1 MSEEIIDQNESGGAT
16 TVPDAVKTLSI
27 LSIVGNSLW
36 GLLMLIGMFY
46 ILAIASTVRVLPIAD
61 PGGAMA
67 VIVIV
72 FLIMIGLNIL
82 GLVAAIKIMR
92 GNKKAFIMYA
102 IVTGIWALL
111 LLLGGANS
119 GQMLNIVCGLA
130 SAGFIVALGMQ
141 MKNMPE

>member
-36 GLLMLIGMFY
+36 GLLILIALFY
-46 ILAIASTVRVLPIAD
+46 ILGATGSMGRFMPAGA
-61 PGGAMA
+61 GGMVAMVV
-67 VIVIV
+67 VIII
-72 FLIMIGLNIL
+72 LMLLLNVL
-82 GLVAAIKIMR
+82 GLVAAIKMMQ
-92 GNKKAFIMYA
+92 GNKKAFILYA

-111 LLLGGANS
+111 MLVAGANG
-119 GQMLNIVCGLA
+119 GQILNIVSGLA

-141 MKNMPE
+141 MKNMPD